1 MKRVADLVADLL
13 AEHGIHNM
21 FVVTGGGAM
30 HLNDAFGRNPDL
42 SLTFCHHEQA
52 CAIAAEAYGR
62 LTHRL
67 AAVNVTTGPGGIN
80 ALNGVFGAFVDSI
93 GMVVISGQVKTETM
107 VSSYDLPL
115 RQLGDQEVNIVE
127 LADSITKYAVI
138 LADPSETKYV
148 VERAIWTAKNGRPGP
163 VWIDIPSDIQAAVVD
178 PSKLRRFVPE
188 EFLST
193 DEGESA
199 PLTGQILKN
208 ELEAVLEQLSNSERP
223 VILAGT
229 GVRISGAYEQFLK
242 AIDKLGIPVAT
253 AFNAHDLIE
262 ESHPLYV
269 GRPGTVGDR
278 AGNFSVQ
285 NADFV
290 LILGCRM
297 NLRQISYEWSAFA
310 RNAYK
315 VMIDIDQAEL
325 LKPTLKIDR
334 PILADLSNVLD
345 VINKDIAYEQQPSHH
360 DYLSWCQDRRK
371 RYPVLAEPRTSD
383 SKLIDPYD
391 FLSLLFEELD
401 DDDVV
406 VVGDGT
412 ACVVTFQVAKI
423 KSGQRMYSNSGCAS
437 MGYDIPAA
445 IGAAVARKG
454 KRVVCIAGDGSIM
467 MNLQEL
473 QTIVG
478 NQLPIKI
485 FLMNNDGYSSIRQTQ
500 NNYFPDNPVGCDPT
514 SGVTFPDFVAVGH
527 AFGIDSRRCDSLEQ
541 ASVAIRSALEGPSP
555 RLLEVM
561 LDPDRVFTPKLSS
574 RQLPDGKMV
583 SSPLEDMAPF
593 LPREEFSENL
603 LVPPYLGA
611 G

>member
-290 LILGCRM
+290 LTLGCRM

-445 IGAAVARKG
+445 IGAAIARNG

>member
-345 VINKDIAYEQQPSHH
+345 VINKDIAYEQQPSHQ

-593 LPREEFSENL
+593 LPREELSENL

>member
-1 MKRVADLVADLL
+1 MKRVADLIADLL
-13 AEHGIHNM
+13 VEHGIHDM

-30 HLNDAFGRNPDL
+30 HLNDAFGRNPEL
-42 SLTFCHHEQA
+42 SLTFCHHEQG

-93 GMVVISGQVKTETM
+93 GMVVVSGQVKTETM

-115 RQLGDQEVNIVE
+115 RQLGDQEVDIVE
-127 LADSITKYAVI
+127 LADSITKYATV
-138 LADPSETKYV
+138 LRDANETRYV
-148 VERAIWTAKNGRPGP
+148 VERAIWTAQHGRPGP
-163 VWIDIPSDIQAAVVD
+163 VWIDVPSDIQATMVD
-178 PSKLRRFVPE
+178 PSKLRGFDADE
-188 EFLST
+188 LLATGEFGT
-193 DEGESA
+193 A
-199 PLTGQILKN
+199 PLTGSPLEA
-208 ELEAVLEQLSNSERP
+208 ELEVVFDQLASAKRP

-229 GVRISGAYEQFLK
+229 GVRISGAYEDFLRV
-242 AIDKLGIPVAT
+242 IERLQIPVAT
-253 AFNAHDLIE
+253 AFNAHDLLA

-278 AGNFSVQ
+278 AGNFAVQ

-310 RNAYK
+310 RHAYK
-315 VMIDIDQAEL
+315 IMVDIDQAEL
-325 LKPTLKIDR
+325 QKPTLKIDQ
-334 PILADLSNVLD
+334 PIHADLSEFLELMSRHSP
-345 VINKDIAYEQQPSHH
+345 YSPQPTHR
-360 DYLSWCQDRRK
+360 DYLAWCQERRT
-371 RYPVLAEPRTSD
+371 RYPVLAEPRNSTSG
-383 SKLIDPYD
+383 LVDPYD
-391 FLSLLFEELD
+391 FLSLLFDELD
-401 DDDVV
+401 DDDVI

-423 KSGQRMYSNSGCAS
+423 RPGQRMYSNSGCAS

-445 IGAAVARKG
+445 VGAAVARKG
-454 KRVVCIAGDGSIM
+454 GRIICVAGDGSIM

-478 NQLPIKI
+478 NRLPVKV
-485 FLMNNDGYSSIRQTQ
+485 FLMNNGGYSSIRQTQ
-500 NNYFPDNPVGCDPT
+500 SNYFPDNPVGCDPT
-514 SGVTFPDFVAVGH
+514 SGVTFPDFVAVGG
-527 AFGIDSRRCDSLEQ
+527 AFGIESARCDTLERATSL
-541 ASVAIRSALEGPSP
+541 IRETLAGEAPK
-555 RLLEVM
+555 LLEVM

-593 LPREEFSENL
+593 LSRDELAENL

>member
-1 MKRVADLVADLL
+1 MKRVADFVADLL
-13 AEHGIHNM
+13 VEHGIHDM

-30 HLNDAFGRNPDL
+30 HLNDAFGRNREL
-42 SLTFCHHEQA
+42 SIMFCHHEQA
-52 CAIAAEAYGR
+52 CTIAAEAYGR

-93 GMVVISGQVKTETM
+93 GMIVISGQVKTETM

-127 LADSITKYAVI
+127 LADSITKYAVV
-138 LADPSETKYV
+138 LTDPNDTRYV
-148 VERAIWTAKNGRPGP
+148 VERAIWIAKNGRPGP
-163 VWIDIPSDIQAAVVD
+163 VWIDIPSDIQASVID
-178 PSKLRRFVPE
+178 PSKLRGFNIN
-188 EFLST
+188 EFLSKNK
-193 DEGESA
+193 EASA
-199 PLTGQILKN
+199 LLTGKLLKN
-208 ELEAVLEQLSNSERP
+208 ELEGVLEQLSNSERP

-229 GVRISGAYEQFLK
+229 GVRISGAYAQFLQT
-242 AIDKLGIPVAT
+242 IEKLGIPVAT
-253 AFNAHDLIE
+253 AFNAHDLLE

-310 RNAYK
+310 RNARK

-325 LKPTLKIDR
+325 LKPTLKIDH
-334 PILADLSNVLD
+334 PILADLSEVLH
-345 VINKDIAYEQQPSHH
+345 VINDDIAYEQNLSHQ
-360 DYLSWCQDRRK
+360 DYLVWCQDRRK
-371 RYPVLAEPRTSD
+371 RYPVLAEPRTSE
-383 SKLIDPYD
+383 SELVDPYD
-391 FLSLLFEELD
+391 FLSLLFDELD

-423 KSGQRMYSNSGCAS
+423 KLGQRMFSNSGCAS

-445 IGAAVARKG
+445 IGTAIARKG
-454 KRVVCIAGDGSIM
+454 KRVVCVAGDGSIM

-485 FLMNNDGYSSIRQTQ
+485 FLMNNGGYSSIRQTQ
-500 NNYFPDNPVGCDPT
+500 NNYFPDNLVGCDPT
-514 SGVTFPDFVAVGH
+514 SGVTFPDFVAVGK
-527 AFGIDSRRCDSLEQ
+527 AFGIESRRCVTLDK
-541 ASVAIRSALEGPSP
+541 ASSAIRSTLDDPGPG
-555 RLLEVM
+555 LLEVM
-561 LDPDRVFTPKLSS
+561 LDPDRVFAPKLSS
-574 RQLPDGKMV
+574 RQLSDGRMV

-593 LPREEFSENL
+593 LPREELAENL
-603 LVPPYLGA
+603 LVPPYVGA